1 MWDFLAVN
9 VRKNGLFIGD
19 MYKRIFLVNYV
30 RRRKE
35 GNVEIKKYSRLFDPP
50 QRIIMESG
58 GGEIQVREV
67 WNILQISRDVRDV
80 LAKILPGLPW
90 DRYGARCVE
99 DNTVTSDHVSR
110 VYDNPRISICC
121 LLPKTVCKNFHAF
134 LYLSRRTLPRFHVV
148 LPIKIFS
155 FPDRLT

>member
-58 GGEIQVREV
+58 GSEIQKFEISYRFRETYV
-67 WNILQISRDVRDV
+67 MSWRKFFRGSHETAMALDV
-80 LAKILPGLPW
+80 LKITRSRQTMFLEFTITRGYLFAVCYPKP
-90 DRYGARCVE
+90 YAR
-99 DNTVTSDHVSR
+99 TFTR
-110 VYDNPRISICC
+110 FFICRGE
-121 LLPKTVCKNFHAF
+121 
-134 LYLSRRTLPRFHVV
+134 LYLGST
-148 LPIKIFS
+148 S
-155 FPDRLT
+155 FYR